1 MKMME
6 NMAECVRA
14 AQPQPNLILK
24 GSKVGSFIKRFNIFY
39 ILKRWLISAPVD
51 DPVDRRN
58 APFLQVLLI
67 FLGIFIPLN
76 KSLFLYAVLSGQWS
90 GPVANLRV
98 LVVDLSTDVLMT
110 LAMWTGVWLIR
121 TGRFRWSLRLFLAV
135 VLLSMAASYVATGVA
150 GLPFDPMPIILLALG
165 GLILGR
171 RALWLTFSMLL
182 MVLIATLIV
191 DSSRAALGAGAM
203 QIGGLGKALSLA
215 GVWLIISIIFDRT
228 VAALRHSLDESNARG
243 RELELAYRK
252 LQEETRE
259 RERARGQLIHAQK
272 MEAIGR
278 LASGAAHDFN
288 NVLSIILGYAA
299 QRDSLAD
306 SGTKALYD
314 AMEAVDIAAKR
325 ALAISRKLLN
335 FSRQEVANPEVFDV
349 RFLLQEL
356 LPMLKQLF
364 GSRVRLGLDCADSAL
379 PVRMDVDHFG
389 LAIINIAANSRDAIA
404 DIGTFHIQ
412 AERSDAAWVSLTCSD
427 DGVGMSEDVRM
438 QAFEAF
444 FTTKPS
450 GMGTGLG
457 LSVVRDMIVQAGG
470 KVEFDT
476 QPKRGTTVRILLPL
490 AVGS

>member
-1 MKMME
+1 MME

-14 AQPQPNLILK
+14 AQPQPNSIFK
-24 GSKVGSFIKRFNIFY
+24 GSKVGSFIKRFNLFY

-76 KSLFLYAVLSGQWS
+76 KSIFLYAVLSGQWS
-90 GPVANLRV
+90 GPVANSRV

-110 LAMWTGVWLIR
+110 LTMWTGVWLIR
-121 TGRFRWSLRLFLAV
+121 TGRFRWSLQLFLGA
-135 VLLSMAASYVATGVA
+135 VLLSMAASYVATGLA

-171 RALWLTFSMLL
+171 RALWLTFSTLL

-203 QIGGLGKALSLA
+203 QVGGLGKALSLA
-215 GVWLIISIIFDRT
+215 GVWLIIAIIFDRT

-299 QRDSLAD
+299 QRDRLAD
-306 SGTKALYD
+306 GGTKALYE
-314 AMEAVDIAAKR
+314 AMEAVDVAAKR

-364 GSRVRLGLDCADSAL
+364 GARVRLGLDCADSAL

-389 LAIINIAANSRDAIA
+389 LAILNIAANSRDAIA

-412 AERSDAAWVSLTCSD
+412 AERSDEAWVCLTCSD

-470 KVEFDT
+470 KIEFDT
-476 QPKRGTTVRILLPL
+476 QPKRGTTVKILLPL